1 MLSLAAGLGMA
12 IAVVGAPP
20 AIAAQGHPRPG
31 VHPVPGSGLTL
42 AQAPAGLQAAV
53 SKMLSRRE
61 TAHSNVFHQR
71 NLTPAGGAAGAF
83 GSSVAISGSTAVIG
97 APDSNVAPGAVYVFV
112 HSGDAWSQ
120 QAELTADDGAENDS
134 FGWSVAISGSTVVVG
149 AWGKNEGAGALY
161 VFVRSGTAWSQQAEL
176 TADDGGTDNSFGRS
190 VAISGSTVV
199 AGASAKDAAY
209 VFARSGGAWSQQA
222 DLTAADSSP
231 GGIFGSSVA
240 ISGSTAVI
248 GAPLNTSATGAAYVF
263 ARSGGAWSQQAELT
277 AADGSAGD
285 VFGSGVAISGST
297 AVVGASGKN
306 TDAGAAY
313 AFVRS
318 GTAWSQ
324 QAELTADDGAEFDQ
338 FGESVAVSGSTA
350 AVGANFKDSGT
361 GTVYVFA
368 RSGTAWFQQAEL
380 TAADGVSGDD
390 FGASVAVSGPRVV
403 AGAYAENSYAGSAYA
418 FGLPS
423 QQAELTAADGVS
435 GDEAG
440 DSVAVSGST
449 AVVGAPGKN
458 SAYVFV
464 RSGGAWSQQAELTTP
479 DGMPGDEFGASVAV
493 SSSTVVVGAL
503 GTNLFTGVTYVFVR
517 SGTAWPLQAELT
529 APDGSSG
536 DEFGVSVAIS
546 GSTALVGAWGKS
558 SSSGAAYVFVRSG
571 TTWSQQAELTAI
583 DGSSGDNFGVSVAI
597 SGSIAVVGADGRNS
611 GTGAAYVFSRFARE
625 WTPESELSAPDGI
638 ALDEFGSSVG
648 VSGRI
653 VVAGAPGKNSGAGA
667 AYVFTPASPG
677 WSIQAEL
684 TATDTSSGDDF
695 GVSVAIS
702 GSTAVVGAD
711 GRFFGTGTAYMFT
724 RSSGAWSQQAEL
736 AAAKDTRTSYF
747 GSSVALSGTTAVI
760 GAPDKN
766 SQTGAASV
774 FVNM

>member
-1 MLSLAAGLGMA
+1 MRRWRLRCRTAQSVRRMLSLAAGLGMA

-31 VHPVPGSGLTL
+31 EHPVPGSGLTL

-97 APDSNVAPGAVYVFV
+97 APDSNVAPGAEYVFV

-134 FGWSVAISGSTVVVG
+134 FGWSVAISCSTVVVG

-199 AGASAKDAAY
+199 AGASAKD
-209 VFARSGGAWSQQA
+209 
-222 DLTAADSSP
+222 
-231 GGIFGSSVA
+231 
-240 ISGSTAVI
+240 
-248 GAPLNTSATGAAYVF
+248 AAYVF

-350 AVGANFKDSGT
+350 AVGANFKDT
-361 GTVYVFA
+361 GPGQCMCSRA
-368 RSGTAWFQQAEL
+368 RARPGSSRLSLPRPTA
-380 TAADGVSGDD
+380 S
-390 FGASVAVSGPRVV
+390 AVSTSAPRW
-403 AGAYAENSYAGSAYA
+403 
-418 FGLPS
+418 
-423 QQAELTAADGVS
+423 
-435 GDEAG
+435 
-440 DSVAVSGST
+440 
-449 AVVGAPGKN
+449 
-458 SAYVFV
+458 
-464 RSGGAWSQQAELTTP
+464 RSP
-479 DGMPGDEFGASVAV
+479 D
-493 SSSTVVVGAL
+493 
-503 GTNLFTGVTYVFVR
+503 
-517 SGTAWPLQAELT
+517 
-529 APDGSSG
+529 
-536 DEFGVSVAIS
+536 
-546 GSTALVGAWGKS
+546 
-558 SSSGAAYVFVRSG
+558 
-571 TTWSQQAELTAI
+571 
-583 DGSSGDNFGVSVAI
+583 
-597 SGSIAVVGADGRNS
+597 
-611 GTGAAYVFSRFARE
+611 RE
-625 WTPESELSAPDGI
+625 W
-638 ALDEFGSSVG
+638 
-648 VSGRI
+648 
-653 VVAGAPGKNSGAGA
+653 
-667 AYVFTPASPG
+667 
-677 WSIQAEL
+677 
-684 TATDTSSGDDF
+684 
-695 GVSVAIS
+695 
-702 GSTAVVGAD
+702 
-711 GRFFGTGTAYMFT
+711 
-724 RSSGAWSQQAEL
+724 
-736 AAAKDTRTSYF
+736 
-747 GSSVALSGTTAVI
+747 
-760 GAPDKN
+760 
-766 SQTGAASV
+766 
-774 FVNM
+774 